1 MGGISKAGLFAG
13 LIFASSILLSSCVS
27 TNAGRTEQAGQTET
41 TVAFSDNDFR
51 MAAEL
56 LVEDFANSTA
66 VRNYRTESEALPCVL
81 VGEIKNRSGTHIDT
95 AKLGRR
101 FQTAIVN
108 NGTMKN
114 VSDSEKKFARL
125 SEDDFSDFIDTEA
138 LKDAAQNA
146 GIDFYLQGSV
156 TSSFYLDMIALD
168 AASGSVLWQGQTSL
182 SKPSKK

>member
-1 MGGISKAGLFAG
+1 
-13 LIFASSILLSSCVS
+13 
-27 TNAGRTEQAGQTET
+27 
-41 TVAFSDNDFR
+41 
-51 MAAEL
+51 
-56 LVEDFANSTA
+56 
-66 VRNYRTESEALPCVL
+66 
-81 VGEIKNRSGTHIDT
+81 
-95 AKLGRR
+95 
-101 FQTAIVN
+101 
-108 NGTMKN
+108 MKN

-156 TSSFYLDMIALD
+156 TSSFYLDMMALD